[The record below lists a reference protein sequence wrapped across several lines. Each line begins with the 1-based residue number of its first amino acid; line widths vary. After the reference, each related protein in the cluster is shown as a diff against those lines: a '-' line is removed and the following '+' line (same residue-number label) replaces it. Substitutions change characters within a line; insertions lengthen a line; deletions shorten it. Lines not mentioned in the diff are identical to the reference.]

1 MAAPKSQLGKQ
12 QEQLAWMLLAP
23 TIIIMLVVAAWPLY
37 KAVSISFTN
46 ERLGKPGQSEY
57 VGLENYTK
65 ILLPKFDKE
74 GAISRKSNGDIRWGD
89 GDWWSAVSNTLWL
102 TFVSV
107 ILETVLGLGI
117 ALVLHSKFKGRGFLR
132 TAVLVPWAVPT
143 VVSARM
149 WAWMYND
156 VFGVYNDM
164 LLRLGVID
172 SPIAWLAN
180 KQTALAAIIA
190 MEVWKTTPFMALLLL
205 AGLQIIPGDI
215 YEAADIDGASQVQQ
229 FFSLTLPLIR
239 PAIFV
244 ALIFR
249 TLDALRIFD
258 AIKVMTNGGS
268 GTETMATLG
277 YKNMF
282 DFQKLGYGSAMSVV
296 IFFIITIFVV
306 SYVTTFD
313 IQETA

>member
-23 TIIIMLVVAAWPLY
+23 TILIMLIVAAWPLY

-65 ILLPKFDKE
+65 ILLPKFDDD
-74 GAISRKSNGDIRWGD
+74 GSISRKSNGDIRWGD
-89 GDWWSAVSNTLWL
+89 DDWWDSVSNTLWL
-102 TFVSV
+102 TFISV

-215 YEAADIDGASQVQQ
+215 YEAADIDGASKIQQ
-229 FFSLTLPLIR
+229 FFSITLPLVR

-268 GTETMATLG
+268 GTETMATLA
-277 YKNMF
+277 YKNLF